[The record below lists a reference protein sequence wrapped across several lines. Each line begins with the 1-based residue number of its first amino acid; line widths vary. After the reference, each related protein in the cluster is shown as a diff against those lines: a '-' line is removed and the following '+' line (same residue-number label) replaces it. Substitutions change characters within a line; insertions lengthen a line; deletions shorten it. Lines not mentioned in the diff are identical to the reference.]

1 MHAVQT
7 EQHVTT
13 RAGISGWARFG
24 APRSVGHVEVL
35 EFRRAAW
42 SLLIL
47 GDLDPYPALNPPN
60 LSLPTATAKSRIA
73 FHGTTRWTRH
83 SAMRRSIR
91 SGCSRSLFHIVCV
104 MRSQSMKP

>member
-60 LSLPTATAKSRIA
+60 LSLPTATAKSPI
-73 FHGTTRWTRH
+73 
-83 SAMRRSIR
+83 SA
-91 SGCSRSLFHIVCV
+91 
-104 MRSQSMKP
+104 P